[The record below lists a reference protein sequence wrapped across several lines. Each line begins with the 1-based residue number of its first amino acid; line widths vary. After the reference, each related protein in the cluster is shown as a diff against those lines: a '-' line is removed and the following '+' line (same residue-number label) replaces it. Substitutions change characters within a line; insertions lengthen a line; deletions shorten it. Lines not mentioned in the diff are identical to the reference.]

1 MKSMINSIK
10 NKYYEY
16 QPNEFLP
23 IYEEGILANRRD
35 FHVYKLKKALIAAD
49 SAWMGFVNRAHG
61 K

>member
-1 MKSMINSIK
+1 MINKIK
-10 NKYYEY
+10 SKYETYT
-16 QPNEFLP
+16 PGEFLP